1 MRTAWMLMQELLE
14 GGGTHHDIIS
24 HEARVV
30 THRHELIQ
38 VSDMV
43 VAPLTSGCPVQF
55 SSSFS
60 SLLLGYQDDFT
71 AQLSWELNGI
81 CIVLFVKCFSH
92 CCAAV
97 LPV

>member
-1 MRTAWMLMQELLE
+1 MRIAWMLMQEQLE

-30 THRHELIQ
+30 THCHELIQ
-38 VSDMV
+38 AFDVV
-43 VAPLTSGCPVQF
+43 VALLTSGCPVRL
-55 SSSFS
+55 SSPFS

-71 AQLSWELNGI
+71 AQLSRELNGI

-92 CCAAV
+92 CRAAV